1 MYSTRVYF
9 FVIVILRQMIKYY
22 AQAKEEIIRSPQL
35 KKIVAMVE
43 PENLKLIPAEFEIQ
57 IYQFLI

>member
-1 MYSTRVYF
+1 
-9 FVIVILRQMIKYY
+9 MIKYY